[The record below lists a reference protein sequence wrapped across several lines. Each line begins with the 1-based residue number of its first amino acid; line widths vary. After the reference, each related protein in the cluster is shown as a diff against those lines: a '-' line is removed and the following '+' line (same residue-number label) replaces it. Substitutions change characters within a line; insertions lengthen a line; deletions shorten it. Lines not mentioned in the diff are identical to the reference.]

1 MTVISGEY
9 LIRIAGRPRAIGIFG
24 GTFAPIHNGHL
35 QLALTARDRLGLAQ
49 VRLLP
54 SALPPLRGRPVISA
68 ERRLEWVK
76 LAIQGH
82 PRLIADGRELERDG
96 PSYTFDT
103 LASFRAEFPRTPLC
117 LLLGQDAVQQLP
129 QWHRWESL
137 IEYAHLV
144 FFNRPGVPEHL
155 PVALARVLQERAAH
169 DATELHRAPAGLWWH
184 CEMPPMDL
192 SATVVRAAL
201 RDGQPARAKG
211 MIPPAVLKSLTQSDM
226 EAFAYDED
234 QALAA
239 H

>member
-1 MTVISGEY
+1 M
-9 LIRIAGRPRAIGIFG
+9 PQAIGVFG

-35 QLALTARDRLGLAQ
+35 RLASAARDQLNLSKVLLIPAAQ
-49 VRLLP
+49 
-54 SALPPLRGRPVISA
+54 PPLRLPPAISG
-68 ERRLEWVK
+68 ERRLRWVR
-76 LAIQGH
+76 LAIQNE
-82 PRLIADGRELERDG
+82 PRMIADDRELKRAG
-96 PSYTFDT
+96 PSYTVDT
-103 LASFRAEFPRTPLC
+103 LAGLRAEFPRTPLC